1 MNTISQKN
9 RWRSPY
15 LKAMLGA
22 GFLLLVGGVAY
33 RTRISRPIQQSI
45 AVAATPTVETVSAL
59 GRLEPEGEVIQV
71 FAPTSLSKDCV
82 LITGGGSGIRVWL
95 NSAEQSPTPLVYR
108 TVLEA
113 CHLTRL
119 LNNWVLVMHT

>member
-1 MNTISQKN
+1 MPRWFNADVLAQLLTARGHYTAVMLSVEMGAVFSDQPGKAEKAILGA
-9 RWRSPY
+9 WRS
-15 LKAMLGA
+15 
-22 GFLLLVGGVAY
+22 
-33 RTRISRPIQQSI
+33 
-45 AVAATPTVETVSAL
+45 AAQH
-59 GRLEPEGEVIQV
+59 RLPPELHPPQWPEAEDG
-71 FAPTSLSKDCV
+71 
-82 LITGGGSGIRVWL
+82 L